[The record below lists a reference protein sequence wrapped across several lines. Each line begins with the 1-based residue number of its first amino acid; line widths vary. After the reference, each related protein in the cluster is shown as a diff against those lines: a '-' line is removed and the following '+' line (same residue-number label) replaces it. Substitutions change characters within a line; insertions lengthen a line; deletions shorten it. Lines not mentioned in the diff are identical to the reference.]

1 MIDASALSDLDA
13 RVAAAAFGEP
23 VEVLESLYLVQ
34 VPLPDNPLK
43 VINSYV
49 IAGDDGTTTLVDVG
63 FNHPDCEEALDR
75 ALRTLGRSWDGV
87 QIVLTHSHPDHT
99 GNLDRIWRPGMPV
112 FANLHSF
119 QEVKNLMAMEEAVY
133 GPLLLQAATLE
144 QQRDMVFTDNGPRLH
159 VSAELLPLETYPVF
173 TYVADGDRLHLGPY
187 TFEVV
192 ETPGHDAW
200 HICLYERQR
209 RLLIAGD
216 HVLERITPSVSSW
229 FPASNA
235 LAQFL
240 ASLEKVA
247 DLPVDLIL
255 PAHGRPFTGLGER
268 VDFLLAHHRERL
280 EEIYELVRA
289 GHDDIV
295 SISQHATWRYPD
307 WGSWP
312 LDQKYFSMGETLAH
326 LIYLVRQ
333 GRILQGICGD
343 EYYFRMP
350 YDRRNTA
357 LARAQSPR
365 A

>member
-1 MIDASALSDLDA
+1 MDTAQFVDDLDK
-13 RVAAAAFGEP
+13 RVARAAFGEP
-23 VEVLESLYLVQ
+23 VEVLPSLYLVR

-43 VINSYV
+43 AINSYV
-49 IAGDDGTTTLVDVG
+49 VLGDGDETTIVDVG
-63 FNHPDCEEALDR
+63 FNHPACER
-75 ALRTLGRSWDGV
+75 ALGDALAVLGRSWEGV
-87 QIVLTHSHPDHT
+87 RIVLTHSHPDHT
-99 GNLDRIWRPGMPV
+99 GNLDRIWQPGMPV

-119 QEVKNLMAMEEAVY
+119 QEVKNLMALEEAVY

-144 QQRDMVFTDNGPRLH
+144 QQSAMTFTDEGPRLH
-159 VSAELLPLETYPVF
+159 VSAELLPLESYPVF
-173 TYVADGDRLHLGPY
+173 TYVAGGDRIACGPY

-200 HICLYERQR
+200 HICLYERSH

-235 LAQFL
+235 LAAFL
-240 ASLEKVA
+240 SSLEKVG
-247 DLPVDLIL
+247 DLEVDLIL
-255 PAHGRPFTGLGER
+255 PAHGRPFTGLRER
-268 VDFLLAHHRERL
+268 VFFLLGHHRERL
-280 EEIYELVRA
+280 EEIYGLVRA

-307 WGSWP
+307 WKSWP
-312 LDQKYFSMGETLAH
+312 LDQKFFSMGETLAH
-326 LIYLVRQ
+326 LIYLVRE

-350 YDRRNTA
+350 YDRKNVA
-357 LARAQSPR
+357 LTGR
-365 A
+365 

>member
-1 MIDASALSDLDA
+1 MVDIEELDE
-13 RVAAAAFGEP
+13 RVAAAGFGEP
-23 VEVLESLYLVQ
+23 VPVLDNLYLVR

-43 VINSYV
+43 VINSYF
-49 IAGDDGTTTLVDVG
+49 ILGDDGTTTIVDVG
-63 FNHPDCEEALDR
+63 FNHPDSEVALNR
-75 ALRTLGRSWDGV
+75 ALASLGRSWDKV

-144 QQRDMVFTDNGPRLH
+144 QQADMTFTDDGPRLH
-159 VSAELLPLETYPVF
+159 VSAELLPLESYPVF
-173 TYVADGDRLHLGPY
+173 TYVSDGDGLECGPY
-187 TFEVV
+187 TFEVI

-200 HICLYERQR
+200 HICLYERSR
-209 RLLIAGD
+209 RLLISGD
-216 HVLERITPSVSSW
+216 HILERITPSVSSW
-229 FPASNA
+229 FPAFNA
-235 LAQFL
+235 LDAFL
-240 ASLEKVA
+240 SSLRKVR

-255 PAHGRPFTGLGER
+255 PAHGRPFTGLVER
-268 VDFLLAHHRERL
+268 VDFLLEHHRERL

-307 WGSWP
+307 WKSWP

-333 GRILQGICGD
+333 GCILQGVCGY

-357 LARAQSPR
+357 LALCS
-365 A
+365 